1 MSNDKDI
8 IKELEKI
15 TEKGFRTL
23 SAINDNN
30 TNYCYTMK
38 DDKITELGL
47 DIDTL
52 NLNDKKL
59 ESLDKSIGKLQN
71 LKKLN
76 IKFTKNNELPECL
89 KDLNNIEYLSL
100 YNNNLTTLPDWFKE
114 FKNLKTLNLENNNLT
129 SLPEYFEDF
138 INLEYLNLNKND
150 ISDLPDLLTTL
161 NNLKS
166 FLLKNNFNLKWNGKN
181 LEILKD
187 LHKKGTKIEAPR
199 VFAFQIQNNLPDEQI
214 EIIREFEKENI
225 EKEKQA
231 KYANP
236 INIKIVDGKVVK
248 WRLFEYSFKFLP
260 ENFGVFKDL
269 KSLEI
274 VSTPLETLPDSFGDL
289 INIEYLD
296 LSKCSLKS
304 LPDSFVNLT
313 SISKLRLNNN
323 QFNEIPTPLWAL
335 KELIELDLSNNP
347 ISDEEKNII
356 QKNPDTIREYL
367 RKKATIKIFIS
378 HAVIDFTPY
387 HIKELVEFLE
397 KQKEISEV
405 FFCEE
410 DLAGNIDEWML
421 NTVQESQLIL
431 FIGTKK
437 SVFNSPDCAN
447 ELQLADKFSIPV
459 IPIKGDD
466 VEWPE
471 LAEINLSRELGLEFD
486 KDNFDE
492 FCSNLYKYIENF
504 KREIDLMSKEGREKG
519 ITDIYERF
527 RLMLNES
534 INDLK
539 KQIDLLGK
547 RIDKLEK

>member
-1 MSNDKDI
+1 
-8 IKELEKI
+8 
-15 TEKGFRTL
+15 
-23 SAINDNN
+23 
-30 TNYCYTMK
+30 MK

-59 ESLDKSIGKLQN
+59 ESIDKSIGKLQN

-236 INIKIVDGKVVK
+236 INIKI
-248 WRLFEYSFKFLP
+248 
-260 ENFGVFKDL
+260 
-269 KSLEI
+269 I
-274 VSTPLETLPDSFGDL
+274 
-289 INIEYLD
+289 
-296 LSKCSLKS
+296 
-304 LPDSFVNLT
+304 
-313 SISKLRLNNN
+313 
-323 QFNEIPTPLWAL
+323 
-335 KELIELDLSNNP
+335 
-347 ISDEEKNII
+347 
-356 QKNPDTIREYL
+356 
-367 RKKATIKIFIS
+367 
-378 HAVIDFTPY
+378 
-387 HIKELVEFLE
+387 LE
-397 KQKEISEV
+397 K
-405 FFCEE
+405 
-410 DLAGNIDEWML
+410 
-421 NTVQESQLIL
+421 
-431 FIGTKK
+431 
-437 SVFNSPDCAN
+437 
-447 ELQLADKFSIPV
+447 
-459 IPIKGDD
+459 
-466 VEWPE
+466 
-471 LAEINLSRELGLEFD
+471 
-486 KDNFDE
+486 
-492 FCSNLYKYIENF
+492 
-504 KREIDLMSKEGREKG
+504 
-519 ITDIYERF
+519 
-527 RLMLNES
+527 
-534 INDLK
+534 
-539 KQIDLLGK
+539 
-547 RIDKLEK
+547 